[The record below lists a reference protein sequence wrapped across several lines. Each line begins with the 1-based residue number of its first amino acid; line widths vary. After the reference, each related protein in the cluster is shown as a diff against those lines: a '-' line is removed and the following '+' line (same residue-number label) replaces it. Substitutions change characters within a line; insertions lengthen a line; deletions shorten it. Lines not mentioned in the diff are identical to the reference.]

1 MQISHL
7 VKNELRA
14 LSVPNKSEAM
24 QRFFKTGKGEYGE
37 GDVFIGVSVP
47 NQRLIAKAYY
57 QDATQKDISDLLE
70 SVYHEE
76 RLTAVFILVLKYKA
90 DKKKNEHQKWVD
102 LYLQKTDCI
111 NNWDL
116 VDSSAHLILGDWL
129 EKKERT
135 ILQELAKSSHLWEN
149 RIAIVST
156 LHFIRNNDIKDAMLI
171 TEKLMEHPHDLIHKA
186 CGWMLREA
194 WQKQPEAI
202 ETFLDQYA
210 PKMPRTMLRYT
221 IEKLNEDL
229 RQYYLKLK

>member
-57 QDATQKDISDLLE
+57 HDATQKDITNLLD

-76 RLTAVFILVLKYKA
+76 RLAAVFILVLKYKA

-102 LYLQKTDCI
+102 LYLKKTNRI

-129 EKKERT
+129 EERDRS
-135 ILQELAKSSHLWEN
+135 LLLKLAESKLIWEN
-149 RIAIVST
+149 RISIVST

-171 TEKLMEHPHDLIHKA
+171 TETLMEHPHDLIHKA

-202 ETFLDQYA
+202 ETFLNQYV

-221 IEKLNEDL
+221 IEKMNENL
-229 RQYYLKLK
+229 RQYFLKIK